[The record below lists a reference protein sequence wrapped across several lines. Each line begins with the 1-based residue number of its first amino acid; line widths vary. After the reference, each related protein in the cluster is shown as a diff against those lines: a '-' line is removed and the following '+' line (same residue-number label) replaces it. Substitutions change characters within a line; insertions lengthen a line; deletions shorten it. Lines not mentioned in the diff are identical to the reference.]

1 MTNKCD
7 NLIMINSYNNLTER
21 NNMTNQNEVSKSI
34 ENPIENDLRIFV
46 QEMVVST
53 KAEQITANKQG
64 IDLRNLLCD
73 YMEQDK
79 TNLAENGWTSKILR
93 GIVYKL
99 ADYEVKIDKET
110 QQRIANK
117 IFENRVGRAIKDAV
131 LLFYAVNPITKE
143 KDSSIGYQ
151 VNDNGEMCL
160 PYNVLVPEVN
170 DEVLLLKGIKQ
181 KVPNPESKLIKIT
194 QELRENHF
202 ADVFPEGTRQSSSG
216 QGSTDYIQMANNLNL
231 YISGLNDTQI
241 FDVDEQDAKVY
252 QTLENTLNKF
262 FEKKSSLQTTKEGN
276 VINTS
281 TKLVEKTGTDK

>member
-21 NNMTNQNEVSKSI
+21 NNMTNQKVVGKSI

-117 IFENRVGRAIKDAV
+117 IPLVAIFKGSFGLFPLGNRR
-131 LLFYAVNPITKE
+131 
-143 KDSSIGYQ
+143 
-151 VNDNGEMCL
+151 
-160 PYNVLVPEVN
+160 
-170 DEVLLLKGIKQ
+170 
-181 KVPNPESKLIKIT
+181 
-194 QELRENHF
+194 R
-202 ADVFPEGTRQSSSG
+202 
-216 QGSTDYIQMANNLNL
+216 
-231 YISGLNDTQI
+231 
-241 FDVDEQDAKVY
+241 
-252 QTLENTLNKF
+252 
-262 FEKKSSLQTTKEGN
+262 KK
-276 VINTS
+276 
-281 TKLVEKTGTDK
+281 